1 MAWAKLS
8 FAGGGA
14 VMGKLNGLEF
24 PPPGGG
30 VKTATLPFPPTA
42 ISLAPMATVIIWLGE
57 HGGEA
62 KGVWETPR
70 KETVEPT
77 PGVVLQLKPV
87 PFTCRLKLGPP
98 ALVVLGRSEVI
109 VGAAPSTLKRKKS
122 ELTGGGPGSTTV
134 IWCTPTFAAMNKL
147 GSRVAVSLLALT
159 KVVVTPVWL
168 PSH

>member
-24 PPPGGG
+24 PPPGRG

-42 ISLAPMATVIIWLGE
+42 ISLAPMATVVTWLGE

-62 KGVWETPR
+62 KGVWEASR

-77 PGVVLQLKPV
+77 TGVLLRLKPV
-87 PFTCRLKLGPP
+87 PSTCSL
-98 ALVVLGRSEVI
+98 
-109 VGAAPSTLKRKKS
+109 
-122 ELTGGGPGSTTV
+122 
-134 IWCTPTFAAMNKL
+134 KL
-147 GSRVAVSLLALT
+147 GSRAMAV
-159 KVVVTPVWL
+159 VGRRGVM
-168 PSH
+168 